1 MLWGRT
7 HQRWGHETAAPGRT
21 GQSQGPRSRL
31 CPTSPGPPMRLEG
44 GSRVSG
50 ALGAHS
56 AGPPTALPGL
66 GSSLCRLSPQVLGP
80 LHTWKEDELPFN
92 KGFLGGC
99 TARGRQDRG
108 AAGTLSGP
116 HPRPSLLGWLR
127 EAGPW
132 SWCRACVAPGGP
144 PLAARRGRVCSPR
157 ALATLVPKRLQ
168 QCGSSRGFPGADI
181 RPGPGLSCTSQN
193 YPRASCCPASPGP
206 AQCRAGISLWAQP
219 FRAPGWSRVAWA
231 HGVGGMGGG
240 CCAVRAPWGL
250 FGPSAA
256 SASPALAGRP
266 LMCPCPLPGLGP
278 LCQAVH
284 PAPPAAAL

>member
-1 MLWGRT
+1 MKPRAAGQGGRGGREVLWGRT

-206 AQCRAGISLWAQP
+206 AQCRAGISLWVQP

-231 HGVGGMGGG
+231 HGVGGMGGA
-240 CCAVRAPWGL
+240 AV
-250 FGPSAA
+250 
-256 SASPALAGRP
+256 
-266 LMCPCPLPGLGP
+266 
-278 LCQAVH
+278 Q
-284 PAPPAAAL
+284 